1 MLSLGV
7 LAPGKAQYYLDTV
20 ASGVEDYYTGAGEAP
35 GQWVG
40 RAAALLGLEGEVVG
54 DDLHAVLASRHPDT
68 GDRLTRAQGA
78 PKVPGFDATFSAPK
92 SVSLLFAIGSPEV
105 SNEVRNAHDTAVDRA
120 LEVLEDETARARRG
134 KGGLT
139 QVGADGFVATAFR
152 HRTSRAGDPQLHTH
166 VLIANV
172 VHCPDDD
179 RWSALDARPLF
190 GWAKTA
196 GYLYEAQL
204 RAELTRRLGVTWDP
218 VSNGISDIIGIDREV
233 VWEFSQRRQQ
243 IEDHLDER
251 GLTSARSAQIAAY
264 ATREAKDPTVTVDDL
279 LPEWRDRAAAFGID
293 ERTLDNLCGVS
304 RRHDV
309 ARPVTGRLF
318 DRLASPSGLTEKRS
332 TFGRRDVIMAICDA
346 LPTGGD
352 ADEIVRIADAFLVS
366 HDIVPLGTIEGE
378 RIRRAD
384 GTSAPARVDDTRFT
398 TTEMLATEQRVV
410 EIAESRRDAGAGIAG
425 AGELTAAIDRR
436 PTLSSEQR
444 DMVAGVCSS
453 GAGVD
458 IVEGVAGAGK
468 TFALAAARDAW
479 AASGYEVIGAALAAR
494 AAEQLEEGSGIPSST
509 VDRLLG
515 RLERSEASALTAR
528 HIVVVDE
535 AAMVGTRKLLR
546 LLERAEQAEA
556 KVVLVGDPRQLPEI
570 EAGGAFAG
578 LARRLAA
585 RELTDNRRQ
594 QEPWELDALAEL
606 RTGDTDQALDTYR
619 SHGRVHEASTSADA
633 MDCLVDD
640 WLSARAGGE
649 QPLMLA
655 GRRSQVEELNRI
667 ARQALQEAGEIGP
680 DQLGHRDL
688 RFAIGDEVLALRN
701 DYRLDVLNGTR
712 GTVTD
717 IDREHHEMVVAISA
731 QRSVRIPFDYIADG
745 HLTHAY
751 AMTIHKAQGAT
762 ADRVLLLADDTL
774 SREHAYTGL
783 SRGVTRNDLYLV
795 VEDPR
800 AEIRHVAES
809 IQEPDEAVRAAVRRS
824 GAKTMALDEMA
835 VDQRDP
841 VSALETARGKQE
853 PVDAEPG
860 SLRTEWISDLYQ
872 VEVANPG
879 IERAG
884 PEVDPGI
891 DLDPW

>member
-1 MLSLGV
+1 VLTLGA

-40 RAAALLGLEGEVVG
+40 RAAELLGLEGAVVG
-54 DDLHAVLASRHPDT
+54 DDLHAVLASLDPRT

-105 SNEVRNAHDTAVDRA
+105 SNEVRNAHDTAVERA

-139 QVGADGFVATAFR
+139 QVGADGFVATGFR

-179 RWSALDARPLF
+179 RWSALDGRPLF

-251 GLTSARSAQIAAY
+251 GLTSARAAQIAAY
-264 ATREAKDPTVTVDDL
+264 ATRQAKDPTVTVDDL
-279 LPEWRDRAAAFGID
+279 LPEWRVRAAAFGID
-293 ERTLDNLCGVS
+293 ERTLDNVCGVS
-304 RRHDV
+304 RQHGV
-309 ARPVTGRLF
+309 AHPSTGRLF
-318 DRLASPSGLTEKRS
+318 DQLASPTGLTEKRS

-346 LPTGGD
+346 LPAGGD
-352 ADEIVRIADAFLVS
+352 ADEIVRMADAFLES
-366 HDIVPLGTIEGE
+366 HDIVPLGAVEGE

-398 TTEMLATEQRVV
+398 TTEMIVTERRVV
-410 EIAESRRDAGAGIAG
+410 EIAESRRHAGIGIADVT
-425 AGELTAAIDRR
+425 ELTAAIEHR
-436 PTLSSEQR
+436 PTLSPEQR
-444 DMVAGVCSS
+444 DMVVAVCSS

-479 AASGYEVIGAALAAR
+479 AASGYEVVGAALAAR
-494 AAEQLEEGSGIPSST
+494 AAQQLEEGSGIPSST

-515 RLERSEASALTAR
+515 RLERSEASALTSR
-528 HIVVVDE
+528 HVLVVDE
-535 AAMVGTRKLLR
+535 AAMVGTRRLLR
-546 LLERAEQAEA
+546 LLERAEEADA

-570 EAGGAFAG
+570 EAGGAFGG
-578 LARRLAA
+578 LARRLEAS
-585 RELTDNRRQ
+585 ELTENRRQ
-594 QEPWELDALAEL
+594 QEPWEMDALAEL
-606 RTGDTDQALDTYR
+606 RTGDTDRALDTYR
-619 SHGRVHEASTSADA
+619 SHGRVHEASTAGDV
-633 MDCLVDD
+633 MVQLVGD
-640 WLSARAGGE
+640 WLAAREAGE
-649 QPLMLA
+649 QPLILA
-655 GRRSQVEELNRI
+655 GRRSQVEALNRI
-667 ARQALQEAGEIGP
+667 ARRALQEAGEIGP

-712 GTVTD
+712 GKVTE
-717 IDREHHEMVVAISA
+717 IDREHHEVIVAIGN
-731 QRSVRIPFDYIADG
+731 QRSVGVPFDYIADG

-783 SRGVTRNDLYLV
+783 SRGVARNDLYLV

-809 IQEPDEAVRAAVRRS
+809 IREPDEAVRAAVRRS

-841 VSALETARGKQE
+841 VSALETACGKQE
-853 PVDAEPG
+853 SVDAEPW
-860 SLRTEWISDLYQ
+860 SLRNELLAGLAE
-872 VEVANPG
+872 VEVADPG
-879 IERAG
+879 VGLAG
-884 PEVDPGI
+884 PEVDRGQ
-891 DLDPW
+891 DLDLW

>member
-40 RAAALLGLEGEVVG
+40 RAAELLGLEGEVVG
-54 DDLHAVLASRHPDT
+54 DDLHAVLASRHPET

-105 SNEVRNAHDTAVDRA
+105 SNEVRNAHDTAVERA

-166 VLIANV
+166 VLIANI

-279 LPEWRDRAAAFGID
+279 VPEWRDRAAAFGID

-309 ARPVTGRLF
+309 AQPVTGRVF
-318 DRLASPSGLTEKRS
+318 DQLASPSGLTEKRS

-346 LPTGGD
+346 LPAGGD
-352 ADEIVRIADAFLVS
+352 ADEIVRMADAFLVS

-398 TTEMLATEQRVV
+398 TAEMLATERRVV
-410 EIAESRRDAGAGIAG
+410 KIAESRRDASVGVAGIA
-425 AGELTAAIDRR
+425 ELDAAIDRR
-436 PTLSSEQR
+436 PTLSAEQR
-444 DMVAGVCSS
+444 NMVVAVCSS

-479 AASGYEVIGAALAAR
+479 TASGYEVVGAALAAR
-494 AAEQLEEGSGIPSST
+494 AAQQLEEGSGIRSST

-515 RLERSEASALTAR
+515 RLDRSNASVLTG
-528 HIVVVDE
+528 HHVVVIDE

-546 LLERAEQAEA
+546 LLEHAQRADA

-578 LARRLAA
+578 LARRLDAS
-585 RELTDNRRQ
+585 ELADNRRQ
-594 QEPWELDALAEL
+594 QEPWEVDALAEL
-606 RTGDTDQALDTYR
+606 RTGDTDLALDAYR
-619 SHGRVHEASTSADA
+619 SRGRVHEASTAADA
-633 MDCLVDD
+633 MDQLVDD
-640 WLSARAGGE
+640 WWAAREQGE
-649 QPLMLA
+649 QPVMVA
-655 GRRSQVEELNRI
+655 GRRSQVDALNRI
-667 ARQALQEAGEIGP
+667 ARSALQDAGEIGS
-680 DQLGHRDL
+680 DLVASRDL
-688 RFAIGDEVLALRN
+688 RFAVGDEVLALRN
-701 DYRLDVLNGTR
+701 DYRVGVLNGTR
-712 GTVTD
+712 GTVTE
-717 IDREHHEMVVAISA
+717 IDREHHQVVVAVGD
-731 QRSVRIPFDYIADG
+731 QRSLSIPFDYIANG
-745 HLTHAY
+745 HLSHAY
-751 AMTIHKAQGAT
+751 AMTIHKAQGVT

-774 SREHAYTGL
+774 WREHAYTGL
-783 SRGVTRNDLYLV
+783 SRGVARNDVYLV
-795 VEDPR
+795 VEDAR
-800 AEIRHVAES
+800 ADVRHVVES
-809 IQEPDEAVRAAVRRS
+809 VREPDEAVRAAVRRS
-824 GAKTMALDEMA
+824 AAKTMALDEMA
-835 VDQRDP
+835 VD
-841 VSALETARGKQE
+841 ALKPSSVVETSPLEQDSIHREGW
-853 PVDAEPG
+853 
-860 SLRTEWISDLYQ
+860 SLRSDLL
-872 VEVANPG
+872 
-879 IERAG
+879 AG
-884 PEVDPGI
+884 LDHLAAADRGTDTAPEADRSI
-891 DLDPW
+891 DLDLW